1 MMKTEHMVL
10 NMGPQHPS
18 THGVLRLELEIEG
31 ELVRKVTPH
40 LGYLHRCF
48 EKHCEAMQYNQVVPY
63 TDRLD
68 YLAAIGNNFG
78 YAIAVERLMGI
89 QVPERVE
96 YIRIIMAELQRI
108 ASHLVA
114 LGSFGADIGALTPF
128 LYLFRDREHILSII
142 EDTCGARM
150 LYNYIWIGGL
160 SHDIHPD
167 FVRKTKEF
175 VNYFKPTIVELDNLL
190 SYNKIFIE
198 RTANIGILPVDTAIN
213 FGASGPTLRGSGI
226 KFDLRREDPY
236 SIYDRFDFEIPV
248 GKGLQGTI
256 GDCWDRY
263 YVRVR
268 EMEQSLRIIEQA
280 IDFDLRREDPYSIY
294 DRFDFEIPVGKGLQ
308 GTIGDCWDRYYVRV
322 REMEQSLRIIEQAI
336 DHIPEGDVQSAIP
349 KRIKPPKGT
358 VYARVENP
366 RGELGYFIISDGSVN
381 PFRVKVRAPSFV
393 NLEVLGELCKG
404 YLVAD
409 IIVILGSIDIVLG
422 EVDR

>member
-1 MMKTEHMVL
+1 MALKTESMVL

-31 ELVRKVTPH
+31 ELVLSVKPH

-48 EKHCEAMQYNQVVPY
+48 EKHAEAMQYNQVVPY

-78 YAIAVERLMGI
+78 YALAVEKLMGI

-96 YIRIIMAELQRI
+96 YIRVIMAELQRI
-108 ASHLVA
+108 ASHQVA
-114 LGSFGADIGALTPF
+114 LGSNSADIGAFTPF
-128 LYLFRDREHILSII
+128 LYLFRDREHILNII
-142 EDTCGARM
+142 EETCGARM
-150 LYNYIWIGGL
+150 LYNYIWVGGL

-175 VNYFKPTIVELDNLL
+175 VHYFKPTIVELDRLL

-198 RTANIGILPVDTAIN
+198 RTANVGVLPLDTAIN

-226 KFDLRREDPY
+226 KFDLRRDDPY
-236 SIYDRFDFEIPV
+236 SIYDRFDFDIPV
-248 GKGLQGTI
+248 GKGLQGTV

-268 EMEQSLRIIEQA
+268 EMEQSLKIIEQA
-280 IDFDLRREDPYSIY
+280 ID
-294 DRFDFEIPVGKGLQ
+294 Q
-308 GTIGDCWDRYYVRV
+308 
-322 REMEQSLRIIEQAI
+322 
-336 DHIPEGDVQSAIP
+336 IPEGNVQSAIP

-366 RGELGYFIISDGSVN
+366 RGELGYFIISDGNTN

-404 YLVAD
+404 HLVAD
-409 IIVILGSIDIVLG
+409 IIAILGSIDIVLG